1 MRRFGGEPRSWWKNP
16 ASIACRA
23 AVLQAVGPVAEALEG
38 DMQRSGRIDIAGRR
52 GINAFPDPHNFKE
65 ALTCLLVVACIQ
77 AGAPLYGVF
86 FGVGDVAEWL
96 KAVLC

>member
-1 MRRFGGEPRSWWKNP
+1 M
-16 ASIACRA
+16 
-23 AVLQAVGPVAEALEG
+23 
-38 DMQRSGRIDIAGRR
+38 AGRR
-52 GINAFPDPHNFKE
+52 GINVFPDPHNFKE